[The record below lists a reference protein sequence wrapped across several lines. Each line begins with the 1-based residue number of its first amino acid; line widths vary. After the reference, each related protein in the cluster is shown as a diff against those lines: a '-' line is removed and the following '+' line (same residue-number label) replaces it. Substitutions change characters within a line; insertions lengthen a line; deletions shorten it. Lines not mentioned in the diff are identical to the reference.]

1 MMANKTKNTD
11 EEQEIYEAF
20 KVFDRDNDGFIS
32 AAELGHIMAVIGEV
46 STSSEITDMIRQ
58 ADQDGDGRISCT

>member
-1 MMANKTKNTD
+1 MMANKTRNTD

-20 KVFDRDNDGFIS
+20 EVFDRDNDGFIS
-32 AAELGHIMAVIGEV
+32 AAELGHILAVIGEE